1 MPRTGEPLLK
11 EAVFWLADIWKQKVS
26 TAAVW
31 VAVSKPEEIQK
42 QEGGEKKLLLA
53 QITHSFK
60 LTMLNVHHV
69 TVCMKCKQNILGL
82 GIHPPPNYSLFDN
95 LQRENNYNSVAAIF
109 RSLHGSRV
117 RPHCICASVR
127 PAGSP
132 PVSQI
137 VILKTLFSFWRVEQA
152 VGSQTVHVA
161 SENWFGEAKKRTP
174 GMQCDSGLFI

>member
-1 MPRTGEPLLK
+1 MGCCLK
-11 EAVFWLADIWKQKVS
+11 ARGNTKAR
-26 TAAVW
+26 
-31 VAVSKPEEIQK
+31 
-42 QEGGEKKLLLA
+42 GRGKKLLLA

-69 TVCMKCKQNILGL
+69 TVCMKCEQNILGL
-82 GIHPPPNYSLFDN
+82 GIPPPIILSLTIF
-95 LQRENNYNSVAAIF
+95 SVAAIF

-117 RPHCICASVR
+117 RSHCICASVR

-161 SENWFGEAKKRTP
+161 SENWLVKLQHAQFQWSERDFQ
-174 GMQCDSGLFI
+174 GMIQKYRVGWNLSGLAQEV

>member
-1 MPRTGEPLLK
+1 MPQTGEPLLK

-42 QEGGEKKLLLA
+42 QEGGEKNYYLHKLLIVLNWPCCNSVYEMWA
-53 QITHSFK
+53 KHSG
-60 LTMLNVHHV
+60 TGN
-69 TVCMKCKQNILGL
+69 T
-82 GIHPPPNYSLFDN
+82 PPPPIILSLTIF
-95 LQRENNYNSVAAIF
+95 SVAAIF

-117 RPHCICASVR
+117 RSHCICASVR

-161 SENWFGEAKKRTP
+161 SENWFGEAKKKTP

>member
-1 MPRTGEPLLK
+1 
-11 EAVFWLADIWKQKVS
+11 
-26 TAAVW
+26 
-31 VAVSKPEEIQK
+31 
-42 QEGGEKKLLLA
+42 
-53 QITHSFK
+53 
-60 LTMLNVHHV
+60 MLNVHHV
-69 TVCMKCKQNILGL
+69 TVCMKCEQNILGL

-137 VILKTLFSFWRVEQA
+137 VILKTLFSF
-152 VGSQTVHVA
+152 
-161 SENWFGEAKKRTP
+161 
-174 GMQCDSGLFI
+174 

>member
-1 MPRTGEPLLK
+1 MGCCLK
-11 EAVFWLADIWKQKVS
+11 ARGNTKAR
-26 TAAVW
+26 
-31 VAVSKPEEIQK
+31 
-42 QEGGEKKLLLA
+42 GRGKKLLLA

-69 TVCMKCKQNILGL
+69 TVCMKCEQNILEL
-82 GIHPPPNYSLFDN
+82 GIPPPIILSLTIF
-95 LQRENNYNSVAAIF
+95 SVAAIF

-117 RPHCICASVR
+117 RSHCICASVR

-161 SENWFGEAKKRTP
+161 SENWFGEAKKKTP
-174 GMQCDSGLFI
+174 GMQCDSGLFIGCVSPRGLEYSTPDLNIISPSPELCRGRAIHEAGS

>member
-1 MPRTGEPLLK
+1 MPQTGEPLLK

-42 QEGGEKKLLLA
+42 QEGGEKNYYLHRLLIVLNSDHA
-53 QITHSFK
+53 ECAPCNSVYEMWAKHSGTGNTPPIILS
-60 LTMLNVHHV
+60 LT
-69 TVCMKCKQNILGL
+69 I
-82 GIHPPPNYSLFDN
+82 F
-95 LQRENNYNSVAAIF
+95 SVAAIF

-117 RPHCICASVR
+117 RSHCICASVI

-137 VILKTLFSFWRVEQA
+137 MILKTLFSFSFWRVEQA
-152 VGSQTVHVA
+152 VGSQAVHVA
-161 SENWFGEAKKRTP
+161 SENWFGEAKKKTP

>member
-1 MPRTGEPLLK
+1 MPQTGEPLLK

-69 TVCMKCKQNILGL
+69 TVCMKCEQNILGL
-82 GIHPPPNYSLFDN
+82 GIPPPIILSLTIF
-95 LQRENNYNSVAAIF
+95 SVAAIF

-117 RPHCICASVR
+117 RSHCICASVR

-161 SENWFGEAKKRTP
+161 SENWFGEAKKKTP